1 MVLVLTN
8 DDMERIED
16 LPMSAIIDA
25 IEGAYRELGE
35 GIAKSPPRR
44 RLILPPTPENQ
55 TTYWFNNI
63 MGAFPGQSDHGVASR
78 FSVLSDAGRAEGAG
92 R

>member
-35 GIAKSPPRR
+35 GIARSPPRR
-44 RLILPPTPENQ
+44 RLIPTP
-55 TTYWFNNI
+55 
-63 MGAFPGQSDHGVASR
+63 PSR
-78 FSVLSDAGRAEGAG
+78 SPTATSA
-92 R
+92 